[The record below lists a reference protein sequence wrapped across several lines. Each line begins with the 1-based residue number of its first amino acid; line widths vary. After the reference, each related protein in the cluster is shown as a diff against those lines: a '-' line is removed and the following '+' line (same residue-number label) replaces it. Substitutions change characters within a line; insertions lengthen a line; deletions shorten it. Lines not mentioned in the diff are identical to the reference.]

1 MSKPHLIHFDRT
13 LTKLTKS
20 ALISTA
26 DGLPLKQ
33 SLKKAERGRRF
44 KALMFALPL
53 LAFVSVSFVLPIFD
67 MLFRSVDNPVVSTYL
82 PKTIEK
88 LTLWKGKELPKA
100 EVFETL
106 AKELLIA
113 KKNRTIGKVAARL
126 NFETSGMRSAINKT
140 VRKIKKYKG
149 TRYKEALIKFDKRWG
164 ETNTWDTIK
173 RIGDR
178 YTGVQY
184 LAALDLK
191 MGPEGKIITQP
202 EERQIYV
209 KIFLRTLWI
218 SLVVTLTCLLLA
230 FPVSYLL
237 ATLPLRI
244 SNILMVMVLLPFWTS
259 LLVRTTSWIV
269 LLQRNGVVNDIIV
282 WLGIIDDGSRIQ
294 MVYNQTGTLVAMTQ
308 ILLPFMI
315 LPLYSVMKTI
325 SPSYMKAARSLGAS
339 PLRAFARVY
348 VPQTVPGIGAGCLL
362 VFILSIGYYITPALV
377 GGQSGQL
384 ISNFIAYHM
393 KSSLN
398 WGLAAALGTILLF
411 AVLSLYWLYNKIVGI
426 DNMKLG

>member
-1 MSKPHLIHFDRT
+1 
-13 LTKLTKS
+13 
-20 ALISTA
+20 
-26 DGLPLKQ
+26 
-33 SLKKAERGRRF
+33 
-44 KALMFALPL
+44 MFVLPL

-82 PKTIEK
+82 PKTIEQ
-88 LTLWKGKELPKA
+88 LTLWKGKELPKE

-106 AKELLIA
+106 ARELLIA

-191 MGPEGKIITQP
+191 VGPEGKIITQP
-202 EERQIYV
+202 EDRQIYV

-339 PLRAFARVY
+339 PLSAFARVY